1 MSIGV
6 LFFYPID
13 KLGGNFME
21 YVWLIL
27 GFVLLIKGADW
38 FVDGASALSKKFGI
52 PSVVIGLTVVAFGT
66 SLPEASVS
74 ISAAL
79 SQSSGI
85 SVGNVVGSNIFNLL
99 IVAGASAVFCPIRVD
114 KSIIKKDMPF
124 SFLITLALLFLTFSI
139 FPNSAPD
146 NVLTRADGIILLLF
160 FTLFMFYTFRAALN
174 APAPEENKNEKIM
187 PLWQQLLFI
196 LVGLAGIVI
205 GGDRTVEGAKVIASN
220 FGMSDSLIGLT
231 IVAIGTSLPE
241 LVTSIVA
248 ARKGESDIAIGNV
261 IGSNI
266 FNILFVLGVS
276 SVITPIVINASDI
289 VNSMYDIIIV
299 ALVTLLVYIPIVK
312 TKKISRPVG
321 AVMVIAY
328 VIYTAYIIMR

>member
-1 MSIGV
+1 
-6 LFFYPID
+6 
-13 KLGGNFME
+13 ME

-52 PSVVIGLTVVAFGT
+52 PSIVIGLTVVAFGT
-66 SLPEASVS
+66 SMPEASVS
-74 ISAAL
+74 ISAAI

-85 SVGNVVGSNIFNLL
+85 SIGNVVGSNIFNLL
-99 IVAGASAVFCPIRVD
+99 VVAGASAIFCPIAVD
-114 KSIIKKDMPF
+114 KSIIKKDMPY
-124 SFLITLALLFLTFSI
+124 SFLITLALLFLSFSV
-139 FPNSAPD
+139 FPTATPD
-146 NVLTRADGIILLLF
+146 NVLSRADGIILLLF
-160 FTLFMFYTFRAALN
+160 FTVFMFYTVRSALS
-174 APAPEENKNEKIM
+174 APAPEEDANEKIM
-187 PLWQQLLFI
+187 PVWQQLLFI
-196 LVGLAGIVI
+196 AIGLAGICI
-205 GGDRTVEGAKVIASN
+205 GGNRVVEGAKEIAAN

-276 SVITPIVINASDI
+276 SVITPIVINSADV

-299 ALVTLLVYIPIVK
+299 ALSTLVVYIPVVRK
-312 TKKISRPVG
+312 QKISRLSG
-321 AVMVIAY
+321 ILMVAGYI
-328 VIYTAYIIMR
+328 VYTACIIMR

>member
-1 MSIGV
+1 
-6 LFFYPID
+6 
-13 KLGGNFME
+13 ME

-66 SLPEASVS
+66 SMPEASVS

-85 SVGNVVGSNIFNLL
+85 SIGNVVGSNLFNLL
-99 IVAGASAVFCPIRVD
+99 VVAGASAIFCPIKVD

-124 SFLITLALLFLTFSI
+124 SFIITLALLFLSFSV
-139 FPNSAPD
+139 FPGATAD
-146 NVLTRADGIILLLF
+146 NVISRADGMILLLF
-160 FTLFMFYTFRAALN
+160 FAIFMYYTARSALA
-174 APAPEENKNEKIM
+174 APAPQENKNEKIM
-187 PLWQQLLFI
+187 PLWKQLFFI
-196 LVGLAGIVI
+196 AIGLAGIVI
-205 GGDRTVEGAKVIASN
+205 GGNRTVEGAKVIASN
-220 FGMSDSLIGLT
+220 FGMSQSLIGLT

-266 FNILFVLGVS
+266 FNILFVLGTS
-276 SVITPIVINASDI
+276 SAITPIIIGAKDI

-299 ALVTLLVYIPIVK
+299 ALVTLLIYIPVVK
-312 TKKISRPVG
+312 KQKISRPMGVI
-321 AVMVIAY
+321 MVIGY
-328 VIYTAYIIMR
+328 IVYTAYIIMR

>member
-1 MSIGV
+1 
-6 LFFYPID
+6 
-13 KLGGNFME
+13 ME
-21 YVWLIL
+21 YLWLVL

-79 SQSSGI
+79 SNSSGI
-85 SVGNVVGSNIFNLL
+85 SIGNVVGSNLFNLL
-99 IVAGASAVFCPIRVD
+99 MVAGSSAVFCPIMVD

-124 SFLITLALLFLTFSI
+124 SFIITLALLFLSFAI
-139 FPNSAPD
+139 FPSAVSD
-146 NVLTRADGIILLLF
+146 NVISRGDGIILLLF
-160 FTLFMFYTFRAALN
+160 FSIFMYYTVNSALSS
-174 APAPEENKNEKIM
+174 PAPEENKNEKIM
-187 PLWQQLLFI
+187 PLWQQFLFI
-196 LVGLAGIVI
+196 VIGLAGIVI
-205 GGDRTVEGAKVIASN
+205 GGDRTVAGATEIART
-220 FGMSDSLIGLT
+220 FGLSESLIGLT

-266 FNILFVLGVS
+266 FNVL
-276 SVITPIVINASDI
+276 
-289 VNSMYDIIIV
+289 
-299 ALVTLLVYIPIVK
+299 L
-312 TKKISRPVG
+312 
-321 AVMVIAY
+321 
-328 VIYTAYIIMR
+328 

>member
-1 MSIGV
+1 
-6 LFFYPID
+6 
-13 KLGGNFME
+13 ME
-21 YVWLIL
+21 YLWLVL

-74 ISAAL
+74 IYAAI

-85 SVGNVVGSNIFNLL
+85 SIGNVVGSNIFNLL
-99 IVAGASAVFCPIRVD
+99 VVAGASAVFCPIKVD

-124 SFLITLALLFLTFSI
+124 SFIITLALLFLSFGV
-139 FPNSAPD
+139 FPGATAD
-146 NVLTRADGIILLLF
+146 NVISRADGMILLLF
-160 FTLFMFYTFRAALN
+160 FTIFMYYTVRAALSS
-174 APAPEENKNEKIM
+174 PTSQGDENTKNM

-196 LVGLAGIVI
+196 LIGLAGIVI

-248 ARKGESDIAIGNV
+248 ARKGESDIAIGNI

-276 SVITPIVINASDI
+276 SVITPIIIDAKDI
-289 VNSMYDIIIV
+289 INSMYDLIIV
-299 ALVTLLVYIPIVK
+299 ALATLLVYIPIVK
-312 TKKISRPVG
+312 TKKISRTVG
-321 AVMVIAY
+321 VFMVIAY
-328 VIYTAYIIMR
+328 VIYTAYIIIR

>member
-1 MSIGV
+1 
-6 LFFYPID
+6 
-13 KLGGNFME
+13 ME

-79 SQSSGI
+79 TQNSGI

-99 IVAGASAVFCPIRVD
+99 VVAGASAVLCPISVN
-114 KSIIKKDMPF
+114 KSIIKKDMPY
-124 SFLITLALLFLTFSI
+124 SLLLALALLFLTFSI
-139 FPNSAPD
+139 FPGSAED
-146 NVLTRADGIILLLF
+146 NVITRADGMILLLF
-160 FTLFMFYTFRAALN
+160 FAVFMFYTVSSALS
-174 APAPEENKNEKIM
+174 APAPEENNNEKIM
-187 PLWQQLLFI
+187 PVWQQLLFI
-196 LVGLAGIVI
+196 ASGLAGICF
-205 GGDRTVEGAKVIASN
+205 GGNRVVAGATEIART
-220 FGMSDSLIGLT
+220 FGLSESLIGLT

-248 ARKGESDIAIGNV
+248 AKKGESDIAIGNV

-266 FNILFVLGVS
+266 FNIAFILGAS
-276 SVITPIVINASDI
+276 SLITPIAIYTQDI
-289 VNSMYDIIIV
+289 FNSMYDIIIL
-299 ALVTLLVYIPIVK
+299 AIVTLICFIPIVK
-312 TKKISRPVG
+312 TKKISRTAG
-321 AVMVIAY
+321 SVMVIAY
-328 VIYTAYIIMR
+328 IAYTVYIMMR

>member
-1 MSIGV
+1 
-6 LFFYPID
+6 
-13 KLGGNFME
+13 ME
-21 YVWLIL
+21 YVWLVL
-27 GFVLLIKGADW
+27 GFILLIKGADW

-79 SQSSGI
+79 SHSSGI
-85 SVGNVVGSNIFNLL
+85 SIGNVVGSNIFNLL
-99 IVAGASAVFCPIRVD
+99 VVAGASAIFCPIKVD

-124 SFLITLALLFLTFSI
+124 SFIITLGLLFLSFNV
-139 FPNSAPD
+139 FPSTTAD
-146 NVLTRADGIILLLF
+146 NVISRADGMVLLLF
-160 FTLFMFYTFRAALN
+160 FSIFMYYTVRSALA
-174 APAPEENKNEKIM
+174 APAPEDNKNEKLM
-187 PLWQQLLFI
+187 PVWQQLLFI
-196 LVGLAGIVI
+196 AMGLAGICI
-205 GGDRTVEGAKVIASN
+205 GGNRVVEGAKVIASN

-231 IVAIGTSLPE
+231 VVALGTSLPE

-276 SVITPIVINASDI
+276 SVITPIVINAADV

-299 ALVTLLVYIPIVK
+299 ALSTLLVYIPVVRK
-312 TKKISRPVG
+312 QKISRPVG
-321 AVMVIAY
+321 IVMVIAY
-328 VIYTAYIIMR
+328 IVYTAYIIIR

>member
-1 MSIGV
+1 
-6 LFFYPID
+6 
-13 KLGGNFME
+13 ME
-21 YVWLIL
+21 YLWLIL
-27 GFVLLIKGADW
+27 GFILLIKGADW

-85 SVGNVVGSNIFNLL
+85 SIGNVVGSNLFNLL
-99 IVAGASAVFCPIRVD
+99 VVAGASAVFCPIRVD

-124 SFLITLALLFLTFSI
+124 SFIITLAILFLSFSI
-139 FPNSAPD
+139 FPSAPAD
-146 NVLTRADGIILLLF
+146 NIISRADGMILLLF
-160 FTLFMFYTFRAALN
+160 FTIFMFYTVRSALA

-187 PLWQQLLFI
+187 PLWQQFI
-196 LVGLAGIVI
+196 FIVI
-205 GGDRTVEGAKVIASN
+205 GIAGIAIGGNRTVEGAKVIASN

-276 SVITPIVINASDI
+276 SVITPIVINQADVI
-289 VNSMYDIIIV
+289 NSMYDIILV
-299 ALVTLLVYIPIVK
+299 ALATLLVYIPIVK

-321 AVMVIAY
+321 AVMLIAY
-328 VIYTAYIIMR
+328 IIYTAYIIMR

>member
-1 MSIGV
+1 
-6 LFFYPID
+6 
-13 KLGGNFME
+13 ME

-85 SVGNVVGSNIFNLL
+85 SIGNVVGSNLFNLL
-99 IVAGASAVFCPIRVD
+99 VVAGASAIFCPIMVD

-124 SFLITLALLFLTFSI
+124 SFIITLALLFLSFSV
-139 FPNSAPD
+139 FPSAADD
-146 NVLTRADGIILLLF
+146 NIISRADGIILLLF
-160 FTLFMFYTFRAALN
+160 MSIFMYYTVRSALA
-174 APAPEENKNEKIM
+174 APAPEEENIKIM
-187 PLWQQLLFI
+187 PVWQQLLFI
-196 LVGLAGIVI
+196 VIGIAGICI
-205 GGDRTVEGAKVIASN
+205 GGNRVVEGAKEIASN

-241 LVTSIVA
+241 LVTSVVA

-276 SVITPIVINASDI
+276 SVITPIVISGADI
-289 VNSMYDIIIV
+289 INSMYDIIIV
-299 ALVTLLVYIPIVK
+299 ALVTLVVYIPIVRTQK
-312 TKKISRPVG
+312 VSRLSG
-321 AVMVIAY
+321 SLMVIAY
-328 VIYTAYIIMR
+328 IIYTVYIIMR

>member
-1 MSIGV
+1 
-6 LFFYPID
+6 
-13 KLGGNFME
+13 ME
-21 YVWLIL
+21 YLWLIL

-74 ISAAL
+74 ISAAIAHN
-79 SQSSGI
+79 SGI
-85 SVGNVVGSNIFNLL
+85 SIGNVVGSNLFNLL
-99 IVAGASAVFCPIRVD
+99 VVAGASAIFCPITVD

-124 SFLITLALLFLTFSI
+124 SFIITLVLLFLSFSV
-139 FPNSAPD
+139 FPSAESD
-146 NVLTRADGIILLLF
+146 NVISRADGMILLLF
-160 FTLFMFYTFRAALN
+160 FTVFMYYTVRSALS
-174 APAPEENKNEKIM
+174 APAPREDVNKKIM
-187 PLWQQLLFI
+187 PVWQQLLFI
-196 LVGLAGIVI
+196 AIGLAGICI
-205 GGDRTVEGAKVIASN
+205 GGNRVVEGAKVIASN

-276 SVITPIVINASDI
+276 SVITPIVINSADI
-289 VNSMYDIIIV
+289 INSMYDIIIL
-299 ALVTLLVYIPIVK
+299 AIVTLLVYIPVVRK
-312 TKKISRPVG
+312 QKISRLSG
-321 AVMVIAY
+321 IIMAAAY
-328 VIYTAYIIMR
+328 IVYTAYIIMR

>member
-1 MSIGV
+1 
-6 LFFYPID
+6 
-13 KLGGNFME
+13 ME
-21 YVWLIL
+21 YLWLIL
-27 GFVLLIKGADW
+27 GFILLIKGADW

-85 SVGNVVGSNIFNLL
+85 SIGNVVGSNLFNLL
-99 IVAGASAVFCPIRVD
+99 VVAGASAVFCPIRVD

-124 SFLITLALLFLTFSI
+124 SFIITLAILFLSFSI
-139 FPNSAPD
+139 FPSAPAD
-146 NVLTRADGIILLLF
+146 NIISRADGMILLLF
-160 FTLFMFYTFRAALN
+160 FTIFMFYTVRSALA

-187 PLWQQLLFI
+187 PLWQQFI
-196 LVGLAGIVI
+196 FIVI
-205 GGDRTVEGAKVIASN
+205 GIAGIAIGGNRTVEGAKVIASN

-231 IVAIGTSLPE
+231 VVALGTSLPE
-241 LVTSIVA
+241 LVTSIIA

-276 SVITPIVINASDI
+276 SVITPIVINPADVI
-289 VNSMYDIIIV
+289 NSMYDIILV
-299 ALVTLLVYIPIVK
+299 ALATLLVYIPIVK

-321 AVMVIAY
+321 AVMLIAY
-328 VIYTAYIIMR
+328 LIYTAYIIMR

>member
-1 MSIGV
+1 
-6 LFFYPID
+6 
-13 KLGGNFME
+13 ME

-79 SQSSGI
+79 NHSSGI
-85 SVGNVVGSNIFNLL
+85 SIGNVVGSNLFNLL
-99 IVAGASAVFCPIRVD
+99 VVAGASAAFCPINVD

-124 SFLITLALLFLTFSI
+124 SFIITLAILFLSFGV
-139 FPNSAPD
+139 FPSAPAD
-146 NVLTRADGIILLLF
+146 NIISRADGIILLLF
-160 FTLFMFYTFRAALN
+160 FAVFMYYTVHSALSS
-174 APAPEENKNEKIM
+174 PAPEEDENQKIM
-187 PLWQQLLFI
+187 PLWQQFLFI
-196 LVGLAGIVI
+196 AIGIAGICF
-205 GGDRTVEGAKVIASN
+205 GGNRVVAGATEIARI
-220 FGMSDSLIGLT
+220 FGLSESLIGLT
-231 IVAIGTSLPE
+231 IVSIGTSLPE

-248 ARKGESDIAIGNV
+248 AKKGESDISIGNV

-276 SVITPIVINASDI
+276 SVITPIVIDAKEVI
-289 VNSMYDIIIV
+289 NSMYDIIIV
-299 ALVTLLVYIPIVK
+299 ALSTLIVYIPIVK
-312 TKKISRPVG
+312 TKKISRPLG
-321 AVMVIAY
+321 IIMVIGY
-328 VIYTAYIIMR
+328 IVYTAYIIMR

>member
-1 MSIGV
+1 
-6 LFFYPID
+6 
-13 KLGGNFME
+13 ME

-85 SVGNVVGSNIFNLL
+85 SIGNVVGSNLFNLL
-99 IVAGASAVFCPIRVD
+99 VVAGASAVFCPIRVD

-124 SFLITLALLFLTFSI
+124 SFIITLALLFLSFSI
-139 FPNSAPD
+139 FPGAAAD
-146 NVLTRADGIILLLF
+146 NVISRADGLILLLF
-160 FTLFMFYTFRAALN
+160 FSVFMYYTIRTALSS
-174 APAPEENKNEKIM
+174 PAPQEEKNKKNM
-187 PLWQQLLFI
+187 PVWQQLLFI
-196 LVGLAGIVI
+196 VIGIAGIVI

-231 IVAIGTSLPE
+231 VVALGTSLPE
-241 LVTSIVA
+241 LVTSIIA

-289 VNSMYDIIIV
+289 INSMYDIILLSL
-299 ALVTLLVYIPIVK
+299 ATLLVYIPIVK

-328 VIYTAYIIMR
+328 IIYTAYIIMR